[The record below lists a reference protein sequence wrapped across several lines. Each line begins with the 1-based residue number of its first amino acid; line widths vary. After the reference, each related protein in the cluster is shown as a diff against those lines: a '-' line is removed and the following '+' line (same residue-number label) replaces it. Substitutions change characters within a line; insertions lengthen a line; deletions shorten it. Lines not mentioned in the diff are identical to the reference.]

1 MATRTRTS
9 FQKRQKELARV
20 EKQRDKAAKRLQ
32 RKLEGPR
39 PDESDEILLD
49 ANGVPIYPNGI
60 EGGIAE
66 DGAEENGEPHDE
78 PTAQSAQGAPSSR
91 QEESH

>member
-32 RKLEGPR
+32 RKLEGPK
-39 PDESDEILLD
+39 PEEPEDMLLD
-49 ANGVPIYPNGI
+49 SRIVD
-60 EGGIAE
+60 E
-66 DGAEENGEPHDE
+66 DGEPVG
-78 PTAQSAQGAPSSR
+78 PSAQTQSEPPTQ